1 MVHVRALTYCDIHTI
16 NVEKLKEVSTNN
28 SRKIFKYLWCF
39 FFFLGFRVLP
49 PLLSHILEKP
59 LSLFCPLKTHCLCK
73 GDRNPV
79 VEKIENLF
87 EVDKNTGMTSTLS
100 KVSDKK
106 VEKMLEDVTA
116 WERPFTPNQVRF
128 SSFPIFSLSIDFS
141 FVFFLTMQCG
151 RGRSFQIKWNLVNS

>member
-1 MVHVRALTYCDIHTI
+1 MPCSVMESAGAAGLGFMAEELKIGLVKSMVSNPPWLELHRVPSGVLSFFLTRD
-16 NVEKLKEVSTNN
+16 
-28 SRKIFKYLWCF
+28 

-59 LSLFCPLKTHCLCK
+59 LSLFRPLKTHCLCK

-141 FVFFLTMQCG
+141 FVFF
-151 RGRSFQIKWNLVNS
+151 

>member
-1 MVHVRALTYCDIHTI
+1 M
-16 NVEKLKEVSTNN
+16 
-28 SRKIFKYLWCF
+28 F

-59 LSLFCPLKTHCLCK
+59 LSLFRPLKTHCLCK

-141 FVFFLTMQCG
+141 FVFFFDNVGEAG
-151 RGRSFQIKWNLVNS
+151 RFKSSET

>member
-16 NVEKLKEVSTNN
+16 NVEKLKEVSTNKSKKN
-28 SRKIFKYLWCF
+28 QIVVMF

-59 LSLFCPLKTHCLCK
+59 LSLFRPLKTHCLCK

-141 FVFFLTMQCG
+141 FVFFLTMWERQVV
-151 RGRSFQIKWNLVNS
+151 SNQVKLSE